1 MVICVR
7 KKEILKRLLHFERIY
22 FHICNRLP
30 CGRVVMLFFFFLN
43 PVAPENIGEREECCP
58 EKAQHEKKTGQHY
71 MKREGSVGR

>member
-1 MVICVR
+1 MWKSGYALFL
-7 KKEILKRLLHFERIY
+7 KKKT
-22 FHICNRLP
+22 
-30 CGRVVMLFFFFLN
+30 